1 MADTFLFLRSIIF
14 WFIFSGQLEH
24 DHGTI
29 CCVSFR
35 DLVLCCQ
42 WATSRYGLF
51 NYQMMGKHMA
61 HWDLNPFKTD
71 GIFHK
76 ATYNKIRT
84 VHCIYRGKGFRL
96 KIPKNI
102 VITERLLM
110 GRKESN
116 QTSKNPLKIDLVF
129 ANSADPDEMPQKEAF
144 YLGLHCLLS
153 IRLEVYSQQRVN
165 IAITLLTCMRSYLMS
180 QYANFVVRI
189 PRLLYVYR

>member
-1 MADTFLFLRSIIF
+1 
-14 WFIFSGQLEH
+14 
-24 DHGTI
+24 
-29 CCVSFR
+29 
-35 DLVLCCQ
+35 
-42 WATSRYGLF
+42 
-51 NYQMMGKHMA
+51 
-61 HWDLNPFKTD
+61 
-71 GIFHK
+71 
-76 ATYNKIRT
+76 
-84 VHCIYRGKGFRL
+84 
-96 KIPKNI
+96 
-102 VITERLLM
+102 M